1 MLMTRRPAG
10 LATGLLLAALAW
22 VAGCRAVLE
31 PRLAPAEPVELTLL
45 SINDLHGALEPVA
58 RDVQGRPLGGAAALA
73 GLIAQERRANPQGTL
88 LLDGGDFLEGSAL
101 SSLTEGRA
109 VVDFLNHVGL
119 DAAVVGNH
127 EFDRGIDRLRARI
140 RQASFPVLLA
150 NVVEKATGRAP
161 PWATPYE
168 VVERRGLRIAVIGL
182 ITRET
187 PLVTLPD
194 NVETLD
200 FPDPAEVAN
209 RLIAEL
215 VPARADVVVL
225 LCHIGGWQDAA
236 TGAIAGE
243 IADLAAAVRGADAIV
258 AGHTH
263 ELIAGE
269 IGGVPVVEALDDGSH
284 LGRIRLH
291 VDPATREVV
300 GSEVRVLP
308 VYAGVAPL
316 DRRAA
321 ALVARHRREMAA
333 ALDEV
338 VGEAAVELTAQYRE
352 CGMGNLVVDVVRER
366 TGADLAFQNP
376 GGVRAS
382 LAAGPIR
389 YRDVF
394 DVIPF
399 DNTIVLVE
407 LTGAEVLTLLEQATD
422 FAVFLHVSG
431 LRYRIDGSRPPG
443 SRVTVVPPLDAART
457 YRVAV
462 NSFMAQGGDRL
473 PLLAGRPE
481 ARDTGVLLRDALVD
495 WIRKEDRAGRKI
507 RAGVEGRVELSRG

>member
-1 MLMTRRPAG
+1 MLTSHRSGRLSA
-10 LATGLLLAALAW
+10 ALLLAALAW
-22 VAGCRAVLE
+22 GSGCQAVPA
-31 PRLAPAEPVELTLL
+31 PRSGSARPVELTLL
-45 SINDLHGALEPVA
+45 SINDLHGALEPSAKDA
-58 RDVQGRPLGGAAALA
+58 RGRPLGGAAALA
-73 GLIAQERRANPQGTL
+73 SLIARERQANPAGTL
-88 LLDGGDFLEGSAL
+88 LLDGGDFLEGTAL

-109 VVDFLNHVGL
+109 VVDFLNQVGL

-127 EFDRGIDRLRARI
+127 EFDRGVSRLRERM
-140 RQASFPVLLA
+140 RQAAFPVLLA

-161 PWATPYE
+161 PWATPYH
-168 VVERRGLRIAVIGL
+168 VVERQGLKIVIIGL

-194 NVETLD
+194 NVEALD

-215 VPARADVVVL
+215 VPGRADLVVL

-236 TGAIAGE
+236 SGVISGE
-243 IADLAAAVRGADAIV
+243 LADLAAAVRGVAAIV

-269 IGGVPVVEALDDGSH
+269 IRGVPVVEALDNGLY
-284 LGRIRLH
+284 LGRIRLR
-291 VDPATREVV
+291 VDPATREVLD
-300 GSEVRVLP
+300 SESRVLP
-308 VYAGVAPL
+308 VRADSVSP
-316 DRRAA
+316 DPRAA
-321 ALVARHRREMAA
+321 ALVERYRQEMAE

-338 VGEAAVELTAQYRE
+338 VGEAAVELAGEYRE
-352 CGMGNLVVDVVRER
+352 CGMGNLMVDIVRER

-389 YRDVF
+389 YRDVY
-394 DVIPF
+394 DVLPF

-407 LTGAEVLTLLEQATD
+407 LTGAEVRTLLEQATEV
-422 FAVFLHVSG
+422 AVFLHVSG
-431 LRYRIDGSRPPG
+431 LRYSIDGSRPPG
-443 SRVTVVPPLDAART
+443 SRVTVGAPLDEART
-457 YRVAV
+457 YRVAI
-462 NSFMAQGGDRL
+462 NSFMAQGGDGL

-481 ARDTGVLLRDALVD
+481 ARDTGVLLRDALVE
-495 WIRKEDRAGRKI
+495 WIRKESRAGRKI
-507 RAGVEGRVELSRG
+507 KAGVEGRVELRKG